1 MPPSSSADSSLF
13 LKVAPL
19 AFVVLWATGFVL
31 ARLTVGHVEPISF
44 LAYRFPVA
52 GLLLLALS
60 PFLKVKWLK
69 PRDALHAMVVG
80 VLIHAGYL
88 APIYWAVAHGLPAG
102 VSALIVG
109 LQPLITAFLAALVL
123 KEVVTPRHWMA
134 LLAGIFGVA
143 LVLSPKFSFESL
155 GGITPLTTGLALFG
169 CFSVS
174 AGTVY
179 QKRFASNLPLVSSVI
194 WQYVSAGLVV
204 AVLAAWLEEFKFDQ
218 SPQAWFAIIWSV
230 VVISLGAIFMLMRL
244 IREGS
249 VAKVSTLIF
258 LVPGVASLMT
268 FVLFDEQLDAV
279 QILGMA
285 LCAGAVLIINLQ
297 QRRQQ
302 APKSP

>member
-1 MPPSSSADSSLF
+1 MPEASSSLF
-13 LKVAPL
+13 PKVAPL
-19 AFVVLWATGFVL
+19 VFVVLWATGFVL

-44 LAYRFPVA
+44 LAYRFPAA
-52 GLLLLALS
+52 GLLLLVLT
-60 PFLKVKWLK
+60 PFLKVTWLQ

-88 APIYWAVAHGLPAG
+88 APIYWAVAHGLPGG

-123 KEVVTPRHWMA
+123 KEVVTSRHWLA
-134 LLAGIFGVA
+134 LLVGIFGVA

-155 GGITPLTTGLALFG
+155 GGITPLTAGLALFG
-169 CFSVS
+169 CLSVAS
-174 AGTVY
+174 GTVY
-179 QKRFASNLPLVSSVI
+179 QKRFASNLPLVASVI
-194 WQYVSAGLVV
+194 WQYVGAGLVV
-204 AVLAAWLEEFKFDQ
+204 VALAAWLENFRFDQ

-249 VAKVSTLIF
+249 VAKVSALIF

-268 FVLFDEQLDAV
+268 FVLFDEKLGPIQM
-279 QILGMA
+279 LGMA
-285 LCAGAVLIINLQ
+285 LCAGAVLIIN
-297 QRRQQ
+297 RQQ
-302 APKSP
+302 APKLP

>member
-1 MPPSSSADSSLF
+1 MPPGSTSDSSLF

-19 AFVVLWATGFVL
+19 VFVVLWATGFVL

-44 LAYRFPVA
+44 LAYRFPAA

-69 PRDALHAMVVG
+69 PRDALHAMLVG

-88 APIYWAVAHGLPAG
+88 APIYWAVAHGLPGG

-123 KEVVTPRHWMA
+123 KEVVTLRHWVA
-134 LLAGIFGVA
+134 LLVGIFGVA
-143 LVLSPKFSFESL
+143 LVLSPKFSLASI
-155 GGITPLTTGLALFG
+155 GGITPLTAGMALFG
-169 CFSVS
+169 CLSVAS
-174 AGTVY
+174 GTVY
-179 QKRFASNLPLVSSVI
+179 QKRFASNLPLVPSVF
-194 WQYVSAGLVV
+194 WQYVGAGLVV
-204 AVLAAWLEEFKFDQ
+204 VALAAWLEEFKFDQ
-218 SPQAWFAIIWSV
+218 SPQAWFAMVWSV
-230 VVISLGAIFMLMRL
+230 LVISLGAIFMLMRL

-268 FVLFDEQLDAV
+268 FVLFDEKLGPI

-285 LCAGAVLIINLQ
+285 LCGGAVLIIN
-297 QRRQQ
+297 RQ
-302 APKSP
+302 APTSP